1 MEKWITFDCYG
12 TLIDW
17 RLGMTQ
23 ALEIVSSGNAR
34 EIMAQYRRVEFEV
47 ELGPYQL
54 YRHVKSQTVRRIV
67 DELGIAMRPGDE
79 DILTVTMPFWPVFD
93 DTNAA
98 LHALKSLGYKLAI
111 LSNVDRDII
120 AGTLRHFDVVFDLII
135 TAQDVLSY
143 KPRDAHAKKFLEVTG
158 VKPGNWLYAAYDL
171 DYDLQAA
178 GRSLGAGC
186 VWVNRDK
193 KESTDTSFLVADLP
207 DISTLPEV
215 ATRYFSTPQID

>member
-1 MEKWITFDCYG
+1 MDKWITFDCYG

-47 ELGPYQL
+47 ELEPYQL
-54 YRHVKSQTVRRIV
+54 YRQVKSRTVRRIV

-93 DTNAA
+93 DSNAA
-98 LHALKSLGYKLAI
+98 LRALKNLGYKLAI

-120 AGTLRHFDVVFDLII
+120 SGTLRHFDVVFDLII
-135 TAQDVLSY
+135 TAQDVSSY
-143 KPRDAHAKKFLEVTG
+143 KPRDAHAKKFLEVTS

-215 ATRYFSTPQID
+215 ATRYFSTPKIA